1 MEKEI
6 KKNQAPNMVVTY
18 PDSGN
23 YDLVMV
29 DWYCETDASNT
40 YWAVHQFSTNTV
52 DGYAGLQ
59 NAGNNHVLM
68 FSIWD
73 HGTNYPVVEY
83 VSSSIQLN
91 NLNFGGE
98 GTGKHIVTNF
108 DWKVGKW
115 YTMCIGTKTIAGK
128 TYYAQWVAE
137 KDSKDWFLCGIIM
150 KLSITLDTFPAI
162 NSLTTVGT
170 SEEVTVA
177 GTVVA
182 VSRLISGLEESTEN
196 PHKITLFLDFSYM
209 DVV

>member
-1 MEKEI
+1 
-6 KKNQAPNMVVTY
+6 
-18 PDSGN
+18 
-23 YDLVMV
+23 
-29 DWYCETDASNT
+29 
-40 YWAVHQFSTNTV
+40 
-52 DGYAGLQ
+52 
-59 NAGNNHVLM
+59 
-68 FSIWD
+68 
-73 HGTNYPVVEY
+73 
-83 VSSSIQLN
+83 
-91 NLNFGGE
+91 
-98 GTGKHIVTNF
+98 
-108 DWKVGKW
+108 
-115 YTMCIGTKTIAGK
+115 MCIGTKTIAGK